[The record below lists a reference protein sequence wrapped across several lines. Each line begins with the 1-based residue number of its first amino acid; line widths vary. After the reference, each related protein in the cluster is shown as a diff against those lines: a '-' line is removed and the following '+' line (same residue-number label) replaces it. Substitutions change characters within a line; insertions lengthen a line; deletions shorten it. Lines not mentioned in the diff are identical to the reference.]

1 MEKYDFVVLGAGLA
15 GLAFAKRVSENGYSV
30 MLLEKED
37 AVGGLSRTLYYDG
50 YYLDFCAHRF
60 HTNSMELLNE
70 VLSLPGLRM
79 QKQLKKS
86 RIYLF
91 NKYLKYPFQL
101 QNLLRAMPIIQSI
114 TCSFSFLANL
124 ITKKFKSRDYIRS
137 YKDWFIHFYGPGL
150 YEVMCKPYTSKVW
163 RTDPSEIS
171 ADWAEER
178 FQGEK
183 VIYLIK
189 RIFTKLLTL
198 DFSSYSI
205 EDEELIPDGGEF
217 FFPLRGI
224 QELPDAFARAATAN
238 NVDIFT
244 STKITSINR
253 KEKTVSYR
261 WNEGIQQVTYTN
273 LVSTIPLNIFYELQD
288 KKDPEIATYVH
299 NLIYMNIVFVFA
311 FADKARISNDHWQ
324 YFPDNTIVF
333 NRAVEF
339 SNWSSEMT
347 PEGTTSICFDITC
360 YQDSETWNMPDE
372 KIVEITL
379 ADADRINYLSR
390 SDVVSYY
397 VYRLKYAYPF
407 YDLDYKRKLDA
418 VIKFLETDDC
428 YLLGRTGL
436 FRYNNADNSIEMGFA
451 LGDNFV
457 NEVQNKSIYDYKIKH
472 ISL

>member
-15 GLAFAKRVSENGYSV
+15 GLAFAKRVSENGFSV
-30 MLLEKED
+30 MLLEKEEV
-37 AVGGLSRTLYYDG
+37 VGGLSRTLYVNG
-50 YYLDFCAHRF
+50 YCLDFCAHRF
-60 HTNSMELLNE
+60 HTSNKELLDE
-70 VLSLPGLRM
+70 VFALPGLRM
-79 QKQLKKS
+79 HKQLKKS

-114 TCSFSFLANL
+114 TCSLSFLVNL
-124 ITKKFKSRDYIRS
+124 ITKKFRSREYMRS
-137 YKDWFIHFYGPGL
+137 YKDWFIHFYGSGL

-189 RIFTKLLTL
+189 RIFTKLFTL

-205 EDEELIPDGGEF
+205 EDEKLIPDGGEF
-217 FFPLRGI
+217 FFPSRGI
-224 QELPDAFARAATAN
+224 QELPDAFARAAAAN
-238 NVDIFT
+238 NTAILT
-244 STKITSINR
+244 STRITSINR
-253 KEKTVSYR
+253 KEKTVSYIG
-261 WNEGIQQVTYTN
+261 NTISKQVAYTN
-273 LVSTIPLNIFYELQD
+273 LVSTIPLNIFYGLQD
-288 KKDPEIATYVH
+288 KKDPAIGTHVQ

-311 FADKARISNDHWQ
+311 FANKARISNDHWL
-324 YFPDNTIVF
+324 YFPDKSIIF

-339 SNWSSEMT
+339 SNWSPEMS

-379 ADADRINYLSR
+379 ADADRIHYLPR
-390 SDVVSYY
+390 SDVASYH

-418 VIKFLETDDC
+418 VVQFLETDDC

>member
-1 MEKYDFVVLGAGLA
+1 MKKYDFVVLGAGLA
-15 GLAFAKRVSENGYSV
+15 GLAFAKRVSENGFSV
-30 MLLEKED
+30 ILLEKED
-37 AVGGLSRTLYYDG
+37 VIGGLSRTLYFDG

-60 HTNSMELLNE
+60 HTSNTDLLNE

-101 QNLLRAMPIIQSI
+101 QNLLRAMPITQSI
-114 TCSFSFLANL
+114 PCSFSFLVNL
-124 ITKKFKSRDYIRS
+124 IKKNFRSREHIRS
-137 YKDWFIHFYGPGL
+137 YKDWFVHFYGPGL

-217 FFPLRGI
+217 YYPSRGI
-224 QELPDAFARAATAN
+224 QELPDAFARAAAAN
-238 NVDIFT
+238 KADILT
-244 STKITSINR
+244 STKITHINR

-261 WNEGIQQVTYTN
+261 WNDSSQQVTYSN
-273 LVSTIPLNIFYELQD
+273 LISTIPLNIFYGLQD
-288 KKDPEIATYVH
+288 KKDPVIERHVH

-311 FADKARISNDHWQ
+311 FATKERISNDHWL
-324 YFPDNTIVF
+324 YFPDNNIIF

-339 SNWSSEMT
+339 SNWSPEMS

-360 YQDSETWNMPDE
+360 YQNSETWNMPDE

-379 ADADRINYLSR
+379 ADADRINYLPR

-407 YDLDYKRKLDA
+407 YDLDYKRKLDS
-418 VIKFLETDDC
+418 VVKFLETGDC

-451 LGDNFV
+451 LGENFV
-457 NEVQNKSIYDYKIKH
+457 NEVQNNSIYDYQIKH